1 MPVVWLNGEE
11 EIKEMLKFRVF
22 FLLLLVLGGL
32 WCPPGPCQEE
42 VFYALCPKSLNNP
55 FWDDVKVGMERAA
68 KELGVKAEFVAPIEL
83 DASQQVQKIEALLE
97 RKVDGIAISPTAP
110 ESVIDV
116 IAKARA
122 KGIPVICFDADS
134 PESERLCYV
143 GTFNEQAGYEA
154 GNLLKEYLPDGG
166 TVLAVSGGAAAA
178 NLNERVNGFKRALKG
193 SNIKIAD
200 VQYCNDD
207 MNRATQ
213 LIEGYLSANPKL
225 DAIFGVGLWS
235 AIPAANIR
243 RDKGLDYVV
252 IGFDTMEPELQLIK
266 DGYMEAVVGQL
277 PVEVGYHAV
286 MTLDRLRKA
295 GDKME
300 EVADDFD
307 TGTVTVR
314 RADVEEFAKKAG
326 IKLK

>member
-1 MPVVWLNGEE
+1 MSKLRILILFFFMFGSCFTPRSFAEE
-11 EIKEMLKFRVF
+11 EI
-22 FLLLLVLGGL
+22 
-32 WCPPGPCQEE
+32 
-42 VFYALCPKSLNNP
+42 FYALCPKSLNNP
-55 FWDDVKVGMERAA
+55 FWDDVKVGMEKAA
-68 KELGVKAEFVAPIEL
+68 KELGVHAEFVAPIEL

-116 IAKARA
+116 IAKARK

-134 PESERLCYV
+134 PDSERLCYV

-166 TVLAVSGGAAAA
+166 SVLVVSGGAAAA
-178 NLNERVNGFKRALKG
+178 NLNERVEGFKRALKG

-213 LIEGYLSANPKL
+213 LIEGYLSANPDI

-266 DGYMEAVVGQL
+266 DGYMEGVVGQL
-277 PVEVGYHAV
+277 PVEMGYHAV

-295 GDKME
+295 GDRME
-300 EVADDFD
+300 EVADDYD

-314 RADVEEFAKKAG
+314 REDVEEFAKKVG
-326 IKLK
+326 IELK

>member
-1 MPVVWLNGEE
+1 MKK
-11 EIKEMLKFRVF
+11 IVF
-22 FLLLLVLGGL
+22 FVFLFLLLSVIVS
-32 WCPPGPCQEE
+32 PSSRSEE
-42 VFYALCPKSLNNP
+42 DIFYALCPKSLNNP
-55 FWDDVKVGMERAA
+55 FWDDVKVGMEKAA

-110 ESVIDV
+110 GSVVDV
-116 IAKARA
+116 IAEARA

-134 PESERLCYV
+134 PDSERLCYV

-178 NLNERVNGFKRALKG
+178 NLNERVDGFKRALKG

-213 LIEGYLSANPKL
+213 LIEGYLSANPDL

-243 RDKGLDYVV
+243 RDKGLNYVV

-277 PVEVGYHAV
+277 PVEMGYHAV

-300 EVADDFD
+300 EIADDFD

-314 RADVEEFAKKAG
+314 RDDVEAFARKAG
-326 IKLK
+326 IELK

>member
-1 MPVVWLNGEE
+1 MRVTNWL
-11 EIKEMLKFRVF
+11 MLLSLSALIFIAPARAE
-22 FLLLLVLGGL
+22 
-32 WCPPGPCQEE
+32 EE

-55 FWDDVKVGMERAA
+55 FWDDVKIGMERAA
-68 KELGVKAEFVAPIEL
+68 KELGVKAEFVGPIEL

-143 GTFNEQAGYEA
+143 GTFNDQAGYEA
-154 GNLLKEYLPDGG
+154 GMLLKEYLPNGG
-166 TVLAVSGGAAAA
+166 RVLVVSGGAAAA
-178 NLNERVNGFKRALKG
+178 NLNERVQGFIRALSG
-193 SNIKIAD
+193 SNIEVAD
-200 VQYCNDD
+200 IQYCNDD

-213 LIEGYLSANPKL
+213 LIEGYLSANPDL
-225 DAIFGVGLWS
+225 EAVFGVGLWS

-243 RDKGLDYVV
+243 RDKGMNYVV

-277 PVEVGYHAV
+277 PIEVGYHAV

-300 EVADDFD
+300 EVADDYD

-314 RADVEEFAKKAG
+314 REDVEEFAKQVG
-326 IKLK
+326 IELK

>member
-1 MPVVWLNGEE
+1 MKSLNVFVALSCIVVALLSPVS
-11 EIKEMLKFRVF
+11 FA
-22 FLLLLVLGGL
+22 
-32 WCPPGPCQEE
+32 QES

-55 FWDDVKVGMERAA
+55 FWDDVKIGMEKAA
-68 KELGVKAEFVAPIEL
+68 KELGVQAEFVAPIEL

-116 IAKARA
+116 IGKARER
-122 KGIPVICFDADS
+122 GIPVICFDADS
-134 PESERLCYV
+134 PESDRLCYV

-154 GNLLKEYLPDGG
+154 GNLLKEYLPEGG

-178 NLNERVNGFKRALKG
+178 NLNERVDGFKRALKN
-193 SNIKIAD
+193 SNIEIAD

-213 LIEGYLSANPKL
+213 LIEGYLSANPDL

-243 RDKGLDYVV
+243 RDKGLDYIV

-266 DGYMEAVVGQL
+266 DGHMEAVVGQL
-277 PVEVGYHAV
+277 PVEMGYHAV
-286 MTLDRLRKA
+286 MTLDKLRKA

-300 EVADDFD
+300 EIADDFD

-314 RADVEEFAKKAG
+314 RSDVEEFAREAG
-326 IKLK
+326 FELK

>member
-1 MPVVWLNGEE
+1 MRFTNWLMLLSLSALIFLSPARGE
-11 EIKEMLKFRVF
+11 
-22 FLLLLVLGGL
+22 
-32 WCPPGPCQEE
+32 EE

-55 FWDDVKVGMERAA
+55 FWDDVKIGMERAA
-68 KELGVKAEFVAPIEL
+68 KELGVKAEFVGPIEL

-154 GNLLKEYLPDGG
+154 GMLLKEYLPDGG
-166 TVLAVSGGAAAA
+166 RVLVVSGGAAAA
-178 NLNERVNGFKRALKG
+178 NLNERVQGFIRALSG
-193 SNIKIAD
+193 SNIEVAD
-200 VQYCNDD
+200 IQYCNDD

-213 LIEGYLSANPKL
+213 LIEGYLAANPDL
-225 DAIFGVGLWS
+225 EAVFGVGLWS

-243 RDKGLDYVV
+243 RDKGMDYVV

-277 PVEVGYHAV
+277 PIEVGYHAV

-300 EVADDFD
+300 EVADDYD

-314 RADVEEFAKKAG
+314 REDVEEFAKQVG
-326 IKLK
+326 IELK

>member
-1 MPVVWLNGEE
+1 MRVANWLMLLTLSALVFIYPAKGE
-11 EIKEMLKFRVF
+11 
-22 FLLLLVLGGL
+22 
-32 WCPPGPCQEE
+32 EE

-55 FWDDVKVGMERAA
+55 FWDDVKIGMERAA
-68 KELGVKAEFVAPIEL
+68 KELGVKAEFVGPIEL

-154 GNLLKEYLPDGG
+154 GMLLKEYLPNGG
-166 TVLAVSGGAAAA
+166 RVLVVSGGAAAA
-178 NLNERVNGFKRALKG
+178 NLNERVQGFIRALSG
-193 SNIKIAD
+193 SNIEVAD
-200 VQYCNDD
+200 IQYCNDD

-213 LIEGYLSANPKL
+213 LIEGYLSANPDL
-225 DAIFGVGLWS
+225 EAIFGVGLWS

-243 RDKGLDYVV
+243 RDKGMDYVV

-277 PVEVGYHAV
+277 PIEVGYHAV

-300 EVADDFD
+300 EVADDYD

-314 RADVEEFAKKAG
+314 REDVEEFAKQVG
-326 IKLK
+326 IELK